1 MNNEEYKKILWNSQ
15 RCQRNWDLTKTI
27 PKQDIETM
35 LHAISSAPSK
45 QNEKHFEIFVIND
58 YNARKTIY
66 DDTLCFAHKED
77 KTLDLHS
84 DGTINFKKQSQLI
97 ANTLFVFCR
106 AENNLF
112 RSSES
117 LADNTE
123 VEVAGLHEMRTSEER
138 DAIRKKH
145 LKNCSH
151 SIGIAVGYLLVTAH
165 MMNLKTGVSSGFGIQ
180 SVRDVTGSAWPEL
193 IVGVGYE
200 DATRDR
206 TEEHFEQGRFFPSWD
221 KEIDVKWI

>member
-45 QNEKHFEIFVIND
+45 QNEKHFEVFVIND
-58 YNARKTIY
+58 YSARKKIY
-66 DDTLCFAHKED
+66 DGSRNFAHKGDES
-77 KTLDLHS
+77 LDLHP
-84 DGTINFKKQSQLI
+84 DGTINYKRQSQLM

-117 LADNTE
+117 HAVKLDVN
-123 VEVAGLHEMRTSEER
+123 VAGLHDMSTNEKR
-138 DAIRKKH
+138 DFVRKKH
-145 LKNCSH
+145 IRSGLH
-151 SIGIAVGYLLVTAH
+151 SIGIAVGYLLVTTH
-165 MMNLKTGVSSGFGIQ
+165 MLGYKTGVSSGFGAAP
-180 SVRDVTGSAWPEL
+180 VKEVTGNNWPEV

-221 KEIDVKWI
+221 KDIDVKWI